1 MMRIRS
7 RRLGLAYLK
16 SLLLKSFSIGVAA
29 ALAACGSGGSGGFM
43 GDAGLAGTNSSAGS
57 GPSAQSCGT
66 GCGGAMISLSD
77 AAGDFDS
84 YIVNVVSLQL
94 TRSDGTVVQTLPVST
109 QVNFAQLVNL
119 SEIVSTAQIPA
130 GRYVSASLT
139 LDFSGAT
146 IVVDNGTS
154 GVTIAAGNI
163 IDGATSLPLA
173 APNPTQMT
181 LTLSLATD
189 NQLVV
194 TPNVVANLAL
204 DFNLLASNT
213 VAPSASNPTTVTV
226 NPVLTAS
233 LVPDTTK
240 QLRVRGPLVSVS
252 TTGSSYKINVRP
264 FYNDSGTSGQLT
276 VNTSTSTTYSINGTS
291 YTGAAGL
298 AQLATLAAGTL
309 TVAYGS
315 WSTSTQ
321 SFTATSVLAGSS
333 VAGTTMDSIE
343 GTVVARAGDTLTL
356 DNGILNR
363 PSWNW
368 VNFMSQVTAT
378 VGTGTTVTEL
388 GVSGSFAIQDISVG
402 QHIQLFGSFS
412 TDSAGNGT
420 LDATGGSAQLDPT
433 DLVGTVTGSTANLVT
448 LNLQSLDGRAPS
460 VFNFAGTGTS
470 SAQDATATAY
480 TVNVPVG
487 LSAAATLSTGLPA
500 RFTGF
505 VSPFG
510 SAPPDF
516 VADALVSYAQTA
528 GVLDV
533 RWAMPGLTAPFATL
547 TGTELLISQTTLN
560 SSTQD
565 YLRIASVALNPAT
578 VSTGLQIVPD
588 ASATNSLFAIAH
600 LRARNIDSFST
611 FADFVT
617 ALTSDL
623 NGTNTLLQILAYGPY
638 NATTGVLQAEQM
650 IVVMD
655 Q

>member
-1 MMRIRS
+1 MTRTQLRRS
-7 RRLGLAYLK
+7 GLMPIK
-16 SLLLKSFSIGVAA
+16 SLLLKSFYICVAA
-29 ALAACGSGGSGGFM
+29 SLAACGSGGSGGYM
-43 GDAGLAGTNSSAGS
+43 GNAGVAGANSSS
-57 GPSAQSCGT
+57 GASAQSCGS

-84 YIVNVVSLQL
+84 YIVNIVSLQL
-94 TRSDGTVVQTLPVST
+94 TRSDGTVVQTLPVTT
-109 QVNFAQLVNL
+109 QVNFSQLLNL
-119 SEIVSTAQIPA
+119 SEIISTAQIPA
-130 GRYVSASLT
+130 GRYVSASVT
-139 LDFSGAT
+139 LDFSSAT

-163 IDGATSLPLA
+163 IDGATSSPLA

-181 LTLSLATD
+181 LTLSLAAD
-189 NQLVV
+189 NQLIV
-194 TPNVVANLAL
+194 TPNSVANLAL

-213 VAPSASNPTTVTV
+213 VAPSATNPTTVTV

-240 QLRVRGPLVSVS
+240 QLRVRGPLASVS
-252 TTGSSYKINVRP
+252 TTASRYSISVRP

-276 VNTSTSTTYSINGTS
+276 VNTTTSTTYSINGTS

-333 VAGTTMDSIE
+333 VAGTAMDGIE

-356 DNGILNR
+356 DNGILSR
-363 PSWNW
+363 PTWNG
-368 VNFMSQVTAT
+368 VNFMSQVMAT
-378 VGTGTTVTEL
+378 VGTGTMVSEL
-388 GVSGSFAIQDISVG
+388 GVPGSFSIQDISVG
-402 QHIQLFGSFS
+402 QHVQLLGSFS
-412 TDSAGNGT
+412 IDSAGTGT
-420 LDATGGSAQLDPT
+420 LDATSGSAQLDPT
-433 DLVGTVTGSTANLVT
+433 DVVGTVTSSAANLVT

-460 VFNFAGTGTS
+460 VFNFSGTG
-470 SAQDATATAY
+470 SAQNATATAY
-480 TVNVPVG
+480 TVNVPTG
-487 LSAAATLSTGLPA
+487 LSAAGTLSTGLPA

-528 GVLDV
+528 GVLEV
-533 RWAMPGLTAPFATL
+533 RWATPGLTAPFATL
-547 TGTELLISQTTLN
+547 TGTQLLISQTTLS

-565 YLRIASVALNPAT
+565 YLRIASVALDPAT
-578 VSTGLQIVPD
+578 LSTGLEIAPD
-588 ASATNSLFAIAH
+588 ASATNPQFAIAH
-600 LRARNIDSFST
+600 LRARSIDGFST

>member
-1 MMRIRS
+1 MTRTQLRRS
-7 RRLGLAYLK
+7 GLMPIK
-16 SLLLKSFSIGVAA
+16 SLLQNIFYICVAA
-29 ALAACGSGGSGGFM
+29 SLAACGSGGSGGYM
-43 GDAGLAGTNSSAGS
+43 GNAGVAGANSSS
-57 GPSAQSCGT
+57 GASAQSCGS

-84 YIVNVVSLQL
+84 YIVNIVSLQL
-94 TRSDGTVVQTLPVST
+94 TRSDGTVVQTLPVTT
-109 QVNFAQLVNL
+109 QVNFSQLLNL

-130 GRYVSASLT
+130 GRYVSASVT
-139 LDFSGAT
+139 LDFSSAT

-163 IDGATSLPLA
+163 IDGATSSPLA

-181 LTLSLATD
+181 LTLSLAAD
-189 NQLVV
+189 NQLIV
-194 TPNVVANLAL
+194 TPNSVANLAL

-213 VAPSASNPTTVTV
+213 VAPSATNPTTVTV

-240 QLRVRGPLVSVS
+240 QLRVRGPLASVS
-252 TTGSSYKINVRP
+252 TTASRYSISVRP

-276 VNTSTSTTYSINGTS
+276 VNTTTSTTYSINGTS

-333 VAGTTMDSIE
+333 VAGTAMDGIE

-356 DNGILNR
+356 DNGILSR
-363 PSWNW
+363 PTWNG

-378 VGTGTTVTEL
+378 VATGTTVSEL
-388 GVSGSFAIQDISVG
+388 GVPGSFSIQDISVG
-402 QHIQLFGSFS
+402 QHVQLLGSFS
-412 TDSAGNGT
+412 IDSAGTGT
-420 LDATGGSAQLDPT
+420 LDATSGSAQLDPT

-480 TVNVPVG
+480 TVNVPAG
-487 LSAAATLSTGLPA
+487 LSAVASLSTGLPA

-516 VADALVSYAQTA
+516 VAQALVSYAQTA

-547 TGTELLISQTTLN
+547 TGSELLISQTTLN
-560 SSTQD
+560 SSAQD
-565 YLRIASVALNPAT
+565 YLRIASVTLNPAT
-578 VSTGLQIVPD
+578 VSTGLEIVPD
-588 ASATNSLFAIAH
+588 ASATNPQFAIAH
-600 LRARNIDSFST
+600 LQARNIDGFST

-617 ALTSDL
+617 ALTGDL
-623 NGTNTLLQILAYGPY
+623 NGTDTMLQILAYGPY
-638 NATTGVLQAEQM
+638 NTTTGVLQAEQM
-650 IVVMD
+650 IVVLD

>member
-1 MMRIRS
+1 
-7 RRLGLAYLK
+7 
-16 SLLLKSFSIGVAA
+16 
-29 ALAACGSGGSGGFM
+29 
-43 GDAGLAGTNSSAGS
+43 
-57 GPSAQSCGT
+57 
-66 GCGGAMISLSD
+66 MISLSD

-94 TRSDGTVVQTLPVST
+94 TRSDGTVVQTLPVTT

-130 GRYVSASLT
+130 GRYVSASIT
-139 LDFSGAT
+139 LDFSSAT

-163 IDGATSLPLA
+163 IDGATSMPLL
-173 APNPTQMT
+173 APNSTQMT
-181 LTLSLATD
+181 LTLSLAAD

-194 TPNVVANLAL
+194 TPNSVANLAL

-213 VAPSASNPTTVTV
+213 VAPSATNPTTVTV

-252 TTGSSYKINVRP
+252 TTGSSYSIDVQP
-264 FYNDSGTSGQLT
+264 FYNGSGTSGQLT
-276 VNTSTSTTYSINGTS
+276 VNTTTSTTYSINGTS

-298 AQLATLAAGTL
+298 AQLATVAAGTL

-356 DNGILNR
+356 DNGILSR
-363 PSWNW
+363 PTWNG

-378 VGTGTTVTEL
+378 VGTGTSVSEL

-402 QHIQLFGSFS
+402 QHVQLFGSFT
-412 TDSAGNGT
+412 TDSAGGT
-420 LDATGGSAQLDPT
+420 LDATSGSAQLDPT
-433 DLVGTVTGSTANLVT
+433 DVVGTVTGSAGNVVT
-448 LNLQSLDGRAPS
+448 LNLQSLDGRTPS

-470 SAQDATATAY
+470 SAQNATATAY
-480 TVNVPVG
+480 TVNVPTG
-487 LSAAATLSTGLPA
+487 LSAAATLGTGLPA

-516 VADALVSYAQTA
+516 VADSLVSYAQTA

-547 TGTELLISQTTLN
+547 TGTQLLISQTTLN
-560 SSTQD
+560 SSTLD
-565 YLRIASVALNPAT
+565 YLRIASVGLNPAS
-578 VSTGLQIVPD
+578 VSTGLEIVPD
-588 ASATNSLFAIAH
+588 ASATIPQFAIAH
-600 LRARNIDSFST
+600 LQARNIDSFST

-650 IVVMD
+650 IVVLD

>member
-1 MMRIRS
+1 MTRTQLRRS
-7 RRLGLAYLK
+7 GLMPIK
-16 SLLLKSFSIGVAA
+16 SLLLKSFYICVAA
-29 ALAACGSGGSGGFM
+29 SLAACGSGGSGGYM
-43 GDAGLAGTNSSAGS
+43 GNAGVAGANSSS
-57 GPSAQSCGT
+57 GASAQSCGS

-84 YIVNVVSLQL
+84 YIVNIVSLQL
-94 TRSDGTVVQTLPVST
+94 TRSDGTVVQTLPVTT
-109 QVNFAQLVNL
+109 QVNFSQLLNL
-119 SEIVSTAQIPA
+119 SEIISTAQIPA
-130 GRYVSASLT
+130 GRYVSASVT
-139 LDFSGAT
+139 LDFSSAT

-163 IDGATSLPLA
+163 IDGATSSPLA

-181 LTLSLATD
+181 LTLSLAAD
-189 NQLVV
+189 NQLIV
-194 TPNVVANLAL
+194 TPNSVANFAL

-213 VAPSASNPTTVTV
+213 VAPSATNPTTVTV

-240 QLRVRGPLVSVS
+240 QLRVRGPLASVS
-252 TTGSSYKINVRP
+252 TTASRYSISVRP

-276 VNTSTSTTYSINGTS
+276 VNTTTSTTYSINGTS

-333 VAGTTMDSIE
+333 VAGTAMDGIE

-356 DNGILNR
+356 DNGILSR
-363 PSWNW
+363 PTWNG
-368 VNFMSQVTAT
+368 VNFMSQVMAT
-378 VGTGTTVTEL
+378 VGTGTMVSEL
-388 GVSGSFAIQDISVG
+388 GVPGSFSIQDISVG
-402 QHIQLFGSFS
+402 QHVQLLGSFS
-412 TDSAGNGT
+412 IDSAGTGT
-420 LDATGGSAQLDPT
+420 LDATSGSAQLDPT
-433 DLVGTVTGSTANLVT
+433 DVVGTVTSSAANLVT

-460 VFNFAGTGTS
+460 VFNFSGTG
-470 SAQDATATAY
+470 SAQNATATAY
-480 TVNVPVG
+480 TVNVPTG
-487 LSAAATLSTGLPA
+487 LSAAGTLSTGLPA

-528 GVLDV
+528 GVLNV
-533 RWAMPGLTAPFATL
+533 RWATPGLTAPFATL
-547 TGTELLISQTTLN
+547 TGTQLLISQTTLS

-565 YLRIASVALNPAT
+565 YLRIASVALDPAT
-578 VSTGLQIVPD
+578 LSTGLEIAPD
-588 ASATNSLFAIAH
+588 ASATNPQFAIAH
-600 LRARNIDSFST
+600 LRARSIDGFST

>member
-1 MMRIRS
+1 MTRTQLRRS
-7 RRLGLAYLK
+7 GLMPIK
-16 SLLLKSFSIGVAA
+16 SLLQNIFYICVAA
-29 ALAACGSGGSGGFM
+29 SLAACGSGGSGGYM
-43 GDAGLAGTNSSAGS
+43 GDAGVAGANSSS
-57 GPSAQSCGT
+57 GASAQSCGS

-94 TRSDGTVVQTLPVST
+94 TRSDGTVVQTLPVTT
-109 QVNFAQLVNL
+109 QVNFSQLLNL

-130 GRYVSASLT
+130 GRYVSASVT
-139 LDFSGAT
+139 LDFSSAT

-163 IDGATSLPLA
+163 IDGATSSPLA

-181 LTLSLATD
+181 LTLSLAAD
-189 NQLVV
+189 NQLIV
-194 TPNVVANLAL
+194 TPNSVANLAL

-213 VAPSASNPTTVTV
+213 VAPSATNPTTVTV

-240 QLRVRGPLVSVS
+240 QLRVRGPLASVS
-252 TTGSSYKINVRP
+252 TTASRYSISVRP

-276 VNTSTSTTYSINGTS
+276 VNTTTSTTYSINGTS

-333 VAGTTMDSIE
+333 VAGTAMDGIE

-356 DNGILNR
+356 DNGILSR
-363 PSWNW
+363 PTWNG

-378 VGTGTTVTEL
+378 VATGTTVSEL
-388 GVSGSFAIQDISVG
+388 GVPGSFSIQDISVG
-402 QHIQLFGSFS
+402 QHVQLLGSFS
-412 TDSAGNGT
+412 IDSAGTGT
-420 LDATGGSAQLDPT
+420 LDATSGSAQLDPT
-433 DLVGTVTGSTANLVT
+433 DVVGTVTANAANLVT

-460 VFNFAGTGTS
+460 VFNFSGTG
-470 SAQDATATAY
+470 SAQNATATAY
-480 TVNVPVG
+480 TVNVPTG
-487 LSAAATLSTGLPA
+487 LSAAGTLSTGLPA

-528 GVLDV
+528 GVLNV
-533 RWAMPGLTAPFATL
+533 RWATPGLTAPFATL
-547 TGTELLISQTTLN
+547 TGTQLLISQTTLS

-565 YLRIASVALNPAT
+565 YLRIASVALDPAT
-578 VSTGLQIVPD
+578 LSTGLEIAPD
-588 ASATNSLFAIAH
+588 ASATNPQFAIAH
-600 LRARNIDSFST
+600 LRARSIDGFST

>member
-7 RRLGLAYLK
+7 RRLDLTYFK
-16 SLLLKSFSIGVAA
+16 SLLLKIFSIGVVAT
-29 ALAACGSGGSGGFM
+29 LAACGSGGSGGSM
-43 GDAGLAGTNSSAGS
+43 GDAGLAGTNSSPGS
-57 GPSAQSCGT
+57 GPSAQSCSSS
-66 GCGGAMISLSD
+66 CGGAMISLSD

-94 TRSDGTVVQTLPVST
+94 TRSDGTVVQTLPVTT

-146 IVVDNGTS
+146 IVVDNGTT

-173 APNPTQMT
+173 APNSTQMT
-181 LTLSLATD
+181 LTLSFAAD

-194 TPNVVANLAL
+194 TPNSVANLAL

-252 TTGSSYKINVRP
+252 TTGSSYNINVRP

-276 VNTSTSTTYSINGTS
+276 VNTTTSTTYSINGTS

-298 AQLATLAAGTL
+298 TQLATLATGTL

-388 GVSGSFAIQDISVG
+388 GVPGSFAIQDISVG
-402 QHIQLFGSFS
+402 QHVQLLGSFS
-412 TDSAGNGT
+412 TGSTGNGT
-420 LDATGGSAQLDPT
+420 LDATSGSAQLDPT

-480 TVNVPVG
+480 TVNVPAG
-487 LSAAATLSTGLPA
+487 LSAVASLSTGLPV

-516 VADALVSYAQTA
+516 VAQALVSYAQTA

-547 TGTELLISQTTLN
+547 TGSELLISQTTLN
-560 SSTQD
+560 SSAQD
-565 YLRIASVALNPAT
+565 YLRIASVTLNPAT
-578 VSTGLQIVPD
+578 VSTGLEIVPD
-588 ASATNSLFAIAH
+588 ASATNPQFAIAH
-600 LRARNIDSFST
+600 LQARNIDGFST

-623 NGTNTLLQILAYGPY
+623 NGTDTMLQILAYGPY

-650 IVVMD
+650 IVVLD

>member
-1 MMRIRS
+1 
-7 RRLGLAYLK
+7 
-16 SLLLKSFSIGVAA
+16 
-29 ALAACGSGGSGGFM
+29 M
-43 GDAGLAGTNSSAGS
+43 GDAGLAGTSGSAGS
-57 GPSAQSCGT
+57 GTSAQSCST

-130 GRYVSASLT
+130 GRYVSASIT

-146 IVVDNGTS
+146 IVVDNGSS

-163 IDGATSLPLA
+163 IDGATSMPLA
-173 APNPTQMT
+173 APNSTQMT
-181 LTLSLATD
+181 LTLSLAAD
-189 NQLVV
+189 NELVV
-194 TPNVVANLAL
+194 TPNSVANLAL

-213 VAPSASNPTTVTV
+213 VAPSASAPTTVTV

-240 QLRVRGPLVSVS
+240 QLRVRGPLASVS
-252 TTGSSYKINVRP
+252 TTGSSYSISVRP
-264 FYNDSGTSGQLT
+264 FFNDSGTSGQLT
-276 VNTSTSTTYSINGTS
+276 VNTTTSTTYSINGTS

-298 AQLATLAAGTL
+298 AQLATAAAGTL

-333 VAGTTMDSIE
+333 VAGNTMDSIE
-343 GTVVARAGDTLTL
+343 GTVVARVGDTLTL
-356 DNGILNR
+356 DNGVLSR
-363 PSWNW
+363 PTWNW
-368 VNFMSQVTAT
+368 VNFMPQVTAT
-378 VGTGTTVTEL
+378 VGTATTVTEL

-402 QHIQLFGSFS
+402 QHVQLLGSFS
-412 TDSAGNGT
+412 TNSAGSGT
-420 LDATGGSAQLDPT
+420 LDATSGSAQLDPT
-433 DLVGTVTGSTANLVT
+433 DVIGTVTGSAANLVT

-460 VFNFAGTGTS
+460 AFNFAGTGST
-470 SAQDATATAY
+470 QDATATAY
-480 TVNVPVG
+480 TVNVPSA

-516 VADALVSYAQTA
+516 VAEALVSYAQTA

-533 RWAMPGLTAPFATL
+533 RWAMPGPTAPFATL

-560 SSTQD
+560 SSAQD
-565 YLRIASVALNPAT
+565 YLRIASVVLNPAT

-588 ASATNSLFAIAH
+588 ASATNPQFAIAH
-600 LRARNIDSFST
+600 LQARSINGFST

-623 NGTNTLLQILAYGPY
+623 NGSNTMLQILAYGPY
-638 NATTGVLQAEQM
+638 NATTGVLQGEQM
-650 IVVMD
+650 IVVLD

>member
-1 MMRIRS
+1 MTRTQLRRS
-7 RRLGLAYLK
+7 GLMPIK
-16 SLLLKSFSIGVAA
+16 SLLLKSFYICVAA
-29 ALAACGSGGSGGFM
+29 SLAACGSGGSGGYM
-43 GDAGLAGTNSSAGS
+43 GDAGVAGANSSS
-57 GPSAQSCGT
+57 GASAQSCGS

-94 TRSDGTVVQTLPVST
+94 TRSDGTVVQTLPVTT
-109 QVNFAQLVNL
+109 QVNFSQLLNL

-130 GRYVSASLT
+130 GRYVSASVT
-139 LDFSGAT
+139 LDFSSAT

-163 IDGATSLPLA
+163 IDGATSSPLA

-181 LTLSLATD
+181 LTLSLAAD
-189 NQLVV
+189 NQLIV
-194 TPNVVANLAL
+194 TPNSVANLAL

-213 VAPSASNPTTVTV
+213 VAPSATNPTTVTV

-240 QLRVRGPLVSVS
+240 QLRVRGPLASVS
-252 TTGSSYKINVRP
+252 TTASRYSISVRP

-276 VNTSTSTTYSINGTS
+276 VNTTTSTTYSINGTS

-333 VAGTTMDSIE
+333 VAGTAMDGIE

-356 DNGILNR
+356 DNGILSR
-363 PSWNW
+363 PTWNG

-378 VGTGTTVTEL
+378 VATGTTVSEL
-388 GVSGSFAIQDISVG
+388 GVPGSFSIQDISVG
-402 QHIQLFGSFS
+402 QHVQLLGSFS
-412 TDSAGNGT
+412 IDSAGTGT
-420 LDATGGSAQLDPT
+420 LDATSGSAQLDPT
-433 DLVGTVTGSTANLVT
+433 DVVGTVTANAANLVT

-460 VFNFAGTGTS
+460 VFNFSGTG
-470 SAQDATATAY
+470 SAQNATATAY
-480 TVNVPVG
+480 TVNVPTG
-487 LSAAATLSTGLPA
+487 LSAAGTLSTGLPA

-528 GVLDV
+528 GVLEV
-533 RWAMPGLTAPFATL
+533 RWATPGLTAPFATL
-547 TGTELLISQTTLN
+547 TGTQLLISQTTLS

-565 YLRIASVALNPAT
+565 YLRIASVALDPAT
-578 VSTGLQIVPD
+578 LSTGLEIAPD
-588 ASATNSLFAIAH
+588 ASATNPQFAIAH
-600 LRARNIDSFST
+600 LRARSIDGFST